1 MKISSRVL
9 SVAMGV
15 AMVSGLALVGATP
28 ARAVTADAKASF
40 IAGIVTPAQKAQRQF
55 GVPAS
60 VSIAQAIV
68 ASDWGTSAQ
77 VKQAKNYFDTPCS
90 ASMTAAQFAKLAE
103 AQVGKPYVLGAETLV
118 TQADPAKFDCSE
130 LVQWLFGRSGN
141 PITDLAA
148 AQYNATKKVASGTS
162 PRTGDLVFLRNNP
175 ARSNG
180 IGHVAVL
187 TKKLSSGDWE
197 IIEARGR
204 AYGVVKTTLS
214 YWKQRS
220 YYAGLRRYSKLVFA
234 NTDGV
239 EASAAAAY
247 QSGCV
252 TISSRRYAKFGSVTD
267 SFAGHAAAVV
277 DDSDYK
283 AARGVINNIPAY
295 VNALAK
301 VEEPKDAAAYAK
313 TINGLIASYKLTD
326 YDVVPFDLV
335 LLSGN
340 KGTKVSALQYLLHA
354 NGSSV
359 KATGTY
365 DSATV
370 SAVKKFQAAKKLDK
384 DGEAGPN
391 TLTALFAT
399 VSTGATGDRVKALNA
414 LLAAVGQATTAGATF
429 GKETLTSLKRI
440 QSWAGRSATGV
451 ADANTWTVLFMTPD
465 NAPAPVLSGTPQV
478 TQTLTASVGKWSPG
492 SFTLAYQWYR
502 SGAPIPGAIAS
513 TYTLRPED
521 AGAAVTVTVS
531 GTRPGYTTVARVATP
546 TAAIAKAKLSAT
558 PVPKITG
565 KLAVGQSLTAV
576 PGTWSPGP
584 VPLTYQWYRGT
595 TAIPGAKAATYAVQ
609 AADLGAK
616 VKVVVTAAKPGY
628 EAIAKMSDAT
638 AAVAK
643 GTLSDTPTPKVTGYR
658 NRRQDP
664 DRRCR
669 HLGTCPGRPDLPV
682 VPRQDRHQGG
692 HREHL
697 RAAGRRCHGD
707 DPRGRHRGEGRLRHR
722 RQDLGC
728 DRCRDRA
735 RPDHRRQAEDH
746 RHSKGGQDRQGEP
759 RFLGPGRGQAQLSL
773 VPRGPGHQGS
783 HEEHLQAEGGRQGP
797 HRQRQDHRQQ
807 DRLRLGDG
815 QDQHQGQVGRS
826 ADPVALRALRDDAV
840 GDQGAVLRPV
850 LEEHCATADP
860 VLAAGGHQMGRRAL
874 VGMHKGPRDELAV
887 LAEVAGDAGNVSP
900 VGDEHDGEVDGVVEV
915 VLVVCQRHGRLATHH
930 CAGADESLRDEVAL
944 EEGEPPGRLDHG
956 GCRGSSRK

>member
-1 MKISSRVL
+1 
-9 SVAMGV
+9 MGV
-15 AMVSGLALVGATP
+15 AMVSGLALVGAPP
-28 ARAVTADAKASF
+28 ARAVTTDAKASF
-40 IAGIVTPAQKAQRQF
+40 IAGIVTPAQKAQREF

-118 TQADPAKFDCSE
+118 TQADPPKFDCSE

-214 YWKQRS
+214 YWKHRS

-239 EASAAAAY
+239 EASAAAVY

-252 TISSRRYAKFGSVTD
+252 TISSSRYAKFGSVTD

-277 DDSDYK
+277 NDSDYK
-283 AARGVINNIPAY
+283 AARGVITNIPAF
-295 VNALAK
+295 VDAVAK
-301 VEEPKDAAAYAK
+301 VEKPKDAAAYAK

-335 LLSGN
+335 LLSGD
-340 KGTKVSALQYLLHA
+340 KGTKVSALQYLLNA

-359 KATGTY
+359 KTTGTY

-370 SAVKKFQAAKKLDK
+370 SAVKKFQAAKKLTK

-391 TLTALFAT
+391 TLAAMFAT
-399 VSTGATGDRVKALNA
+399 VSSGATGDRVKALNA

-429 GKETLTSLKRI
+429 GKETQASLKLI
-440 QSWAGRSATGV
+440 QMWAGRSATGV
-451 ADANTWTVLFMTPD
+451 ADANTWAVLFMTPD
-465 NAPAPVLSGTPQV
+465 QAPAPVLAGTPQV
-478 TQTLTASVGKWSPG
+478 TQTLNASVGKWSPG
-492 SFTLAYQWYR
+492 SFALAYQWYR
-502 SGAPIPGAIAS
+502 GNAPIPGAIGAS
-513 TYTLRPED
+513 YTLRPED
-521 AGAAVTVTVS
+521 AGAAVTVTVT
-531 GTRPGYTTVARVATP
+531 GTRPGYTTIARVATP
-546 TAAIAKAKLSAT
+546 TPAIAKAKLVAT
-558 PVPKITG
+558 PTPKITG
-565 KLAVGQSLTAV
+565 KATVGEALTAV
-576 PGTWSPGP
+576 PGTWGPGP

-595 TAIPGAKAATYAVQ
+595 TAIPGASAASYTVQ

-616 VKVVVTAAKPGY
+616 LKVVVAAAKPGY
-628 EAIAKMSDAT
+628 ETVAETSGPT

-643 GTLSDTPTPKVTGYR
+643 GTLSATPTPKVTGTTTVG
-658 NRRQDP
+658 QTLTADA
-664 DRRCR
+664 
-669 HLGTCPGRPDLPV
+669 GTWAP
-682 VPRQDRHQGG
+682 
-692 HREHL
+692 
-697 RAAGRRCHGD
+697 A
-707 DPRGRHRGEGRLRHR
+707 
-722 RQDLGC
+722 
-728 DRCRDRA
+728 
-735 RPDHRRQAEDH
+735 
-746 RHSKGGQDRQGEP
+746 
-759 RFLGPGRGQAQLSL
+759 
-773 VPRGPGHQGS
+773 
-783 HEEHLQAEGGRQGP
+783 
-797 HRQRQDHRQQ
+797 
-807 DRLRLGDG
+807 
-815 QDQHQGQVGRS
+815 
-826 ADPVALRALRDDAV
+826 PVALTYQWLRGTTAIKGATASTYVLQAADATSTIRVAVTGVKAGFNTVVETSGATDAV
-840 GDQGAVLRPV
+840 AALNQI
-850 LEEHCATADP
+850 TAGK
-860 VLAAGGHQMGRRAL
+860 AKITGTAR
-874 VGMHKGPRDELAV
+874 VGKTVKASPGTWGP
-887 LAEVAGDAGNVSP
+887 
-900 VGDEHDGEVDGVVEV
+900 GEVK
-915 VLVVCQRHGRLATHH
+915 LSYRWY
-930 CAGADESLRDEVAL
+930 
-944 EEGEPPGRLDHG
+944 
-956 GCRGSSRK
+956 RGSKAISGATKSSYKLKSADKGKTISVRITGSRTGFTSAMAKASIKVK